1 MSIEEIV
8 EMVAMIAFAVFSVL
22 AQILNYLRTGKVS
35 SKVDS
40 ILPVISSSDVSRE
53 TSKDVQPVSSDQ
65 VVATTSAKHE
75 FVDVDHDMDFVTMSR
90 SMYDYFLQ
98 CEKQALSM
106 VSEVKKNG

>member
-1 MSIEEIV
+1 MSVEQILEIV
-8 EMVAMIAFAVFSVL
+8 AIVAFAVFSVI

-53 TSKDVQPVSSDQ
+53 TSEKQVKDSLVPSVSS
-65 VVATTSAKHE
+65 VSAKHE
-75 FVDVDHDMDFVTMSR
+75 FVDIDNDIDFVIMSR

-98 CEKQALSM
+98 CEKQVLS
-106 VSEVKKNG
+106 VLSEVEK

>member
-1 MSIEEIV
+1 MSIDQILEIV
-8 EMVAMIAFAVFSVL
+8 ATVAFMVFSIL

-40 ILPVISSSDVSRE
+40 ILPVISSQGVSRE
-53 TSKDVQPVSSDQ
+53 TSEVVVPESEQPAGSVS
-65 VVATTSAKHE
+65 ARHE

-98 CEKQALSM
+98 CEKQALSV
-106 VSEVKKNG
+106 VSEVKSNG

>member
-1 MSIEEIV
+1 MSIEQILEIV
-8 EMVAMIAFAVFSVL
+8 ATVAFMVFSVL

-53 TSKDVQPVSSDQ
+53 VSEKVEPVSLEQ
-65 VVATTSAKHE
+65 VVSDVPAKHE
-75 FVDVDHDMDFVTMSR
+75 FVDIDHDMDFVTMSR

-98 CEKQALSM
+98 CEKQALS
-106 VSEVKKNG
+106 VLSEVKK